1 MILTHAFNDF
11 IQKKLKSTWNRRIY
25 NIDSI
30 LHRFKSKITMKYTDF
45 NLILVAKCIKNKENN
60 SDYTIL
66 QYMALNLL
74 N

>member
-1 MILTHAFNDF
+1 
-11 IQKKLKSTWNRRIY
+11 
-25 NIDSI
+25 
-30 LHRFKSKITMKYTDF
+30 MKYTDF